1 MQREENLLKVTR
13 RLILMTATALGAI
26 GLVFAATLWGGYRFM
41 ISWACFGCG
50 MIGGFISIQQRLKH
64 VSNTELA
71 LLAKSWFQIS
81 LVPIYGAL
89 FALILYVGFLGQ
101 IVTGPLFP
109 QFYIPP
115 FGKPPVS
122 EDLARFFRETS
133 PASGADVAKLLFWSL
148 IAGFSERLIPQIISH
163 TATDAAEKKK
173 D

>member
-1 MQREENLLKVTR
+1 MQREENMLKVTR
-13 RLILMTATALGAI
+13 RLILMTAAALLAI
-26 GLVFAATLWGGYRFM
+26 SLLFAASLWGGLHFM

-50 MIGGFISIQQRLKH
+50 LVGGFISIQQRLKH
-64 VSNTELA
+64 VSNTELS

-109 QFYIPP
+109 RFYIPA
-115 FGKPPVS
+115 FSKPPVS
-122 EDLARFFRETS
+122 DDLVKFFRETS
-133 PASGADVAKLLFWSL
+133 PATGADAAKLLFWCL

-163 TATDAAEKKK
+163 TSSDATEKKA